1 MNEIY
6 QGTTLIRMNSWQL
19 FSGVLT
25 SCLKYLLHLF
35 IMTNRQLNKLR
46 KHLLIFPI
54 GGNKDINGKC
64 TQTLFFGRRDRS
76 AHLYRLLQ
84 LDEQSELFNQDLI
97 MLTGGDNYY
106 QEVKHFILRQEFK
119 LVDTTYN
126 KHFYKRCQLYAL
138 LQHQKMSLFLWERHC
153 LGAGTKVCQI
163 HPF

>member
-6 QGTTLIRMNSWQL
+6 QGTTLIRMNSGQL

-25 SCLKYLLHLF
+25 SCLKYFLHLF
-35 IMTNRQLNKLR
+35 IMTNRQSNKLR
-46 KHLLIFPI
+46 KHLLIFPL

-64 TQTLFFGRRDRS
+64 IQTLFFGRRDRS
-76 AHLYRLLQ
+76 AQLYRLLQ

-119 LVDTTYN
+119 LVNTKYN
-126 KHFYKRCQLYAL
+126 THFYKRCQLYAL

-153 LGAGTKVCQI
+153 LGVGTKVCQI